1 MKILHIVAGLEE
13 SNGMANTARQFAEEE
28 RAQGH
33 ESAVSN
39 DLSALDT
46 TVNVVYLHG
55 AWLPILWRAA
65 KRARR
70 LGVKLVIRPAGSYDP
85 VRLAYHGWKKRA
97 VSFFEHRMLKRADV
111 VLATCHAEEE
121 WIRKYEPR
129 VKKIELTDLKR
140 FFRLGDCGIVGL
152 WDCGIERLGDCG
164 IERLG
169 DCGIKRLRDCGS
181 ERLGDCGIER
191 LGDCGSERLGD
202 CGIERLGDCGI
213 ERLEGTK
220 SHNPTILQS
229 YNPTI
234 RKSGKSRPL
243 HILYLGRRHP
253 LKGVEYLEA
262 AVAEI
267 VSGCQPSDAECPV
280 SSPVELRIVSNAF
293 GEEKERV
300 WEWCDV
306 LVLPTLSENFGR
318 VVAEALER
326 GKRVITTDGAPAWGE
341 GLRDCG
347 IVGLRDCG
355 IGRDCGIERLRDCGI
370 ERLRDC
376 GIERLRDCGIGGET
390 CNKSDNQAI
399 KKTLNGRIMRGYG
412 GQLYYLVGYREGSR
426 SLRIQ
431 LLKRAIEIVGLWD

>member
-33 ESAVSN
+33 ESAVSS

-70 LGVKLVIRPAGSYDP
+70 LGAKLVIRPAGSYDP

-129 VKKIELTDLKR
+129 VKRIELTDLKR
-140 FFRLGDCGIVGL
+140 FFRLNHETHEIHEREAGI
-152 WDCGIERLGDCG
+152 
-164 IERLG
+164 
-169 DCGIKRLRDCGS
+169 S
-181 ERLGDCGIER
+181 
-191 LGDCGSERLGD
+191 
-202 CGIERLGDCGI
+202 
-213 ERLEGTK
+213 
-220 SHNPTILQS
+220 
-229 YNPTI
+229 
-234 RKSGKSRPL
+234 L
-243 HILYLGRRHP
+243 HLLYLGRRHP
-253 LKGVEYLEA
+253 LKGVEFLEE
-262 AVAEI
+262 AVQEVQSLGERGQRAEDK
-267 VSGCQPSDAECPV
+267 GQRGTRNC
-280 SSPVELRIVSNAF
+280 ELRIVSNAF

-326 GKRVITTDGAPAWGE
+326 GKRVITTDGAPAWEEEAKVEVKVKVKVKEMVMGDGE
-341 GLRDCG
+341 DGSRVERAVVEMGSIWSGYD
-347 IVGLRDCG
+347 
-355 IGRDCGIERLRDCGI
+355 GRLI
-370 ERLRDC
+370 
-376 GIERLRDCGIGGET
+376 
-390 CNKSDNQAI
+390 
-399 KKTLNGRIMRGYG
+399 
-412 GQLYYLVGYREGSR
+412 YLKGYRDGTGER
-426 SLRIQ
+426 RIK
-431 LLKRAIEIVGLWD
+431 LLKCAIESLIK